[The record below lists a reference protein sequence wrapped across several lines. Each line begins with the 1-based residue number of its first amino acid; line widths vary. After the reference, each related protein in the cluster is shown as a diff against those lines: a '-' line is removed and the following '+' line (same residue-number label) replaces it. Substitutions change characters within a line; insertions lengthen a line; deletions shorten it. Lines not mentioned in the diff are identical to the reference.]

1 MLFRKKEENN
11 ENKNARIKVL
21 GSGCSKCNELE
32 KNTKEVLK
40 DLNIDEEVGHIKD
53 FKEIMKYGVMTTPAL
68 LVDEK
73 ILVSGRVPNIKELK
87 ELIQENI

>member
-1 MLFRKKEENN
+1 
-11 ENKNARIKVL
+11 
-21 GSGCSKCNELE
+21 
-32 KNTKEVLK
+32 
-40 DLNIDEEVGHIKD
+40 
-53 FKEIMKYGVMTTPAL
+53 MKYGVMTTPAL

>member
-40 DLNIDEEVGHIKD
+40 DLNIDEEIAHIKD

>member
-1 MLFRKKEENN
+1 MFFRKKEENN

-40 DLNIDEEVGHIKD
+40 DLNIDE
-53 FKEIMKYGVMTTPAL
+53 
-68 LVDEK
+68 
-73 ILVSGRVPNIKELK
+73 
-87 ELIQENI
+87 

>member
-73 ILVSGRVPNIKELK
+73 ILVRGRVPNIKELK

>member
-11 ENKNARIKVL
+11 ENKNTRIKVL

-40 DLNIDEEVGHIKD
+40 DLNIDEEVAHIKD
-53 FKEIMKYGVMTTPAL
+53 FKEIMKYGVMTTPVL

>member
-1 MLFRKKEENN
+1 MFFRKKEENN

-40 DLNIDEEVGHIKD
+40 DLNIDEEVAHIKD

>member
-40 DLNIDEEVGHIKD
+40 DLNIDEEVAHIKD

>member
-11 ENKNARIKVL
+11 ENKNTRIKVL

-40 DLNIDEEVGHIKD
+40 DLNIDEEVAHIKD

>member
-40 DLNIDEEVGHIKD
+40 DLNIYEEVGHIKD
-53 FKEIMKYGVMTTPAL
+53 FKEIMKYGVMTTPVL

>member
-32 KNTKEVLK
+32 KNTREVLK
-40 DLNIDEEVGHIKD
+40 DLNIDEEVAHIKD

>member
-1 MLFRKKEENN
+1 MFFRKKEENN

>member
-32 KNTKEVLK
+32 KNTKEFLK